1 MLPHRASRF
10 LGLDRNPLQRR
21 VDRVEAWLTV
31 LLTATFVFVG
41 PFVAWR
47 AGDTAYREALHMAR
61 ISQRDHVRADAVLE
75 EDAVLTYSGSD
86 ISPVVQRPVRARW
99 QGPDGSSHRGTIV
112 PARPGPAG
120 TVLPVWTDATG
131 SLTMPPRTVVSMR
144 LEGVRTGL
152 VVLLIL
158 GGALAA
164 TRMLVRCAANR
175 RRLAWWQG
183 EWMLIEPRWTN
194 RR

>member
-1 MLPHRASRF
+1 
-10 LGLDRNPLQRR
+10 
-21 VDRVEAWLTV
+21 
-31 LLTATFVFVG
+31 
-41 PFVAWR
+41 
-47 AGDTAYREALHMAR
+47 
-61 ISQRDHVRADAVLE
+61 
-75 EDAVLTYSGSD
+75 
-86 ISPVVQRPVRARW
+86 
-99 QGPDGSSHRGTIV
+99 
-112 PARPGPAG
+112 
-120 TVLPVWTDATG
+120 
-131 SLTMPPRTVVSMR
+131 MR

-164 TRMLVRCAANR
+164 TRMLVRGAANR

>member
-1 MLPHRASRF
+1 MLPHCVRRF
-10 LGLDRNPLQRR
+10 PGLDRNPLRRR

-31 LLTATFVFVG
+31 LLTATFLFVG
-41 PFVAWR
+41 PVVAWH
-47 AGDTAYREALHMAR
+47 AGGTAYREALHTAR
-61 ISQRDHVRADAVLE
+61 ISQPDHVRADAVLE
-75 EDAVLTYSGSD
+75 EDAVLTYTGSE
-86 ISPVVQRPVRARW
+86 SPPMVQAPVRARW

-112 PARPGPAG
+112 PAKPGPAG

-131 SLTMPPRTVVSMR
+131 NLTVPPRTVGDMR

-164 TRMLVRCAANR
+164 TRRLVRRAANR
-175 RRLAWWQG
+175 RRLAWWQC
-183 EWMLIEPRWTN
+183 EWTLIEPRWTN